1 MDIIDFL
8 ERHDILWFPIH
19 IEMVNNKKSPR
30 RVDLFEDGEPWVDT
44 WRPTTSE
51 IEYMK
56 GFLSE
61 CNALAIDTSVIHQLD
76 VDNTKYQRLS
86 SSGTYYES
94 FCKKLPHIFYKTD
107 IRPPLPIQPDRYF
120 LGVENLAGRWAF
132 ARKDSQV
139 LNHELNIAVR

>member
-8 ERHDILWFPIH
+8 ESHEILWFPIY
-19 IEMVNNKKSPR
+19 IEIINNKKSPR
-30 RVDLFEDGEPWVDT
+30 RVDPFEDGEPWVDT
-44 WRPTTSE
+44 WRPSKSE
-51 IEYMK
+51 MDSMK
-56 GFLSE
+56 VLLNE

-76 VDNTKYQRLS
+76 VDDQKYQRLS
-86 SSGTYYES
+86 SSGPYYES

-107 IRPPLPIQPDRYF
+107 VRPALPIQMDKYF

>member
-1 MDIIDFL
+1 MKSFL
-8 ERHDILWFPIH
+8 
-19 IEMVNNKKSPR
+19 
-30 RVDLFEDGEPWVDT
+30 G
-44 WRPTTSE
+44 
-51 IEYMK
+51 
-56 GFLSE
+56 E

-76 VDNTKYQRLS
+76 VDTPKYQRLLA
-86 SSGTYYES
+86 SGPYYES

-107 IRPPLPIQPDRYF
+107 NKPALPIQQDVYF

>member
-8 ERHDILWFPIH
+8 ESHEILWFPIH

-30 RVDLFEDGEPWVDT
+30 RVDPFEDGEPWVDT
-44 WRPTTSE
+44 WRPSKAD
-51 IEYMK
+51 IAHMK

-86 SSGTYYES
+86 SSGPYYES

-107 IRPPLPIQPDRYF
+107 KRPALPIQMDKYF